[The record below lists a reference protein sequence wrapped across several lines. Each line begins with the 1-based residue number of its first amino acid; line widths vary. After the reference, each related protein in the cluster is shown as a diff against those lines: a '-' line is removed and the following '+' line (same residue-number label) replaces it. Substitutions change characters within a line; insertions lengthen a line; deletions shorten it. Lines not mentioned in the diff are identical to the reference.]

1 MRIGYCR
8 VSTDA
13 QQTRAQRGALEAA
26 GVDEIAEDHGVSGF
40 GPRPGLAAALLRLQ
54 PGDSLVVW
62 KLDRLGRR
70 MVETVQT
77 VEELTRRGIEVESLT
92 EKIDTRSP
100 GGRAMLGMLATM
112 AQYERDLV
120 SERTRAGQQA
130 ARAAGKRFGR
140 PPALSPEQ
148 IAHAAQLV
156 ERGERTIPQAARLL
170 KVGVSTLYRHL
181 KPAEMGGGG
190 L

>member
-1 MRIGYCR
+1 MRIGYAR
-8 VSTDA
+8 VSTDT
-13 QQTRAQRGALEAA
+13 QQTRAQLSALEAA
-26 GVDEIAEDHGVSGF
+26 GVDDVAQDQGFSGY
-40 GPRPGLAAALLRLQ
+40 GPRPALAALLDRLQ
-54 PGDSLVVW
+54 PGDTLVVW

-70 MVETVQT
+70 TAETVST
-77 VEELTRRGIEVESLT
+77 VEELTRRGVEIESLT
-92 EKIDTRSP
+92 EKLDTRTP
-100 GGRAMLGMLATM
+100 GGRAMIGMLATM

-156 ERGERTIPQAARLL
+156 ARGDKSIPQTARLL

-181 KPAEMGGGG
+181 RPGV
-190 L
+190 

>member
-13 QQTRAQRGALEAA
+13 QQTTAQRAALTAA
-26 GVDEIAEDHGVSGF
+26 GVDEIVEDYAVSGY
-40 GPRPGLAAALLRLQ
+40 GPRPALAGVLERLEQ
-54 PGDSLVVW
+54 GDALVVW

-70 MVETVQT
+70 TTETLQT
-77 VEELTRRGIEVESLT
+77 VEELTRRGIEIESLT
-92 EKIDTRSP
+92 ERLDTRTP
-100 GGRAMLGMLATM
+100 GGRAMLGILATM

-148 IAHAAQLV
+148 VAHAAQLV
-156 ERGERTIPQAARLL
+156 ERGERTIPQAARLM

-181 KPAEMGGGG
+181 RPGA
-190 L
+190 